1 MRSFP
6 YRRRSVRSLLR
17 PALRRGGAAA
27 CALALG
33 STLAMSAPAG
43 ASAGATPADRE
54 APRAAL
60 PASFGWTSSGALIS
74 PKPDATHP
82 IVSIK
87 DPSVVRY
94 KNRWLVYATTANTS
108 GNWSLAYLSFAD
120 WSQAADAPQYFL
132 DQNPGI
138 GTGYRAAP
146 EVFYFAPQKRWYLV
160 YQTGL
165 PSYSTTTDPTR
176 PETWSATKNFQET
189 MPQII
194 ADNIGEGFWVDMWVV
209 CDRANCYLFSSDD
222 NGHLYRS
229 QTTVRDFPNGF
240 GKTVIV
246 LSDPN
251 RFNVFEASN
260 IYRIKGTNTYLLVI
274 EAIGSDG
281 RRYFRSWTANGIDG
295 DWTALANT
303 EANPFAGGGNVTFP
317 DGTAWSKDFSHGE
330 MIRAGIDQTLTIDPC
345 HLRYLYQGMDPS
357 ASGDYS
363 QLPWRLGL
371 LTQTNSA
378 C

>member
-1 MRSFP
+1 MRSLSR
-6 YRRRSVRSLLR
+6 RRRSVRHLV
-17 PALRRGGAAA
+17 RRAGAAL
-27 CALALG
+27 CALVLG
-33 STLAMSAPAG
+33 ASLATMAAPDATAG
-43 ASAGATPADRE
+43 AAMAT
-54 APRAAL
+54 L
-60 PASFGWTSSGALIS
+60 PTSFGWTSSGVLIS
-74 PKPDATHP
+74 PKPDAAHP

-94 KNRWLVYATTANTS
+94 HNRWLVYATTANTS
-108 GNWSLAYLSFAD
+108 GNWSLAYTSFAD
-120 WSQAADAPQYFL
+120 WSQAAAAPQYFL

-146 EVFYFAPQKRWYLV
+146 EVFYFAPQKKWYLV

-176 PETWSATKNFQET
+176 PETWSATRNLQES

-194 ADNIGEGFWVDMWVV
+194 ADNIGSGFWVDMWVV
-209 CDRANCYLFSSDD
+209 CDKINCYLFSSDD

-240 GKTVIV
+240 AKTVIV

-260 IYRIKGTNTYLLVI
+260 VYRIKGTNTYLLLV
-274 EAIGSDG
+274 EAIGTDG
-281 RRYFRSWTANGIDG
+281 RRYFRSWTAEGIDG
-295 DWTALANT
+295 DWAPLAST
-303 EANPFAGGGNVTFP
+303 EANPFARAGNVTFP
-317 DGTAWSKDFSHGE
+317 DGAWSQDISHGE
-330 MIRAGIDQTLTIDPC
+330 MIRAGVDQTLTIDPC
-345 HLRYLYQGMDPS
+345 HLRYLYQGMAPS

-371 LTQTNSA
+371 LTQTNSS

>member
-1 MRSFP
+1 MRSLP
-6 YRRRSVRSLLR
+6 DRPRHRRPVRAL
-17 PALRRGGAAA
+17 LRRGGAAL

-33 STLAMSAPAG
+33 SSLAVMAAPGAVAG
-43 ASAGATPADRE
+43 DQAPGAAE
-54 APRAAL
+54 L
-60 PASFGWTSSGALIS
+60 PTSFGWSSSGVLVS
-74 PKPDATHP
+74 PKPDAAHP

-94 KNRWLVYATTANTS
+94 RDRWLVYATTANTS
-108 GNWSLAYLSFAD
+108 GNWSLAYLSFSD
-120 WSQAADAPQYFL
+120 WSQAAAAPQYFL

-146 EVFYFAPQKRWYLV
+146 QVFYFAPQKKWYLV

-194 ADNIGEGFWVDMWVV
+194 ADNIGDGFWLDMWVI
-209 CDRANCYLFSSDD
+209 CDKVNCYLFSSDD
-222 NGHLYRS
+222 NGHLYRA
-229 QTTVRDFPNGF
+229 QTRVRDFPNGF

-246 LSDPN
+246 VSDPN
-251 RFNVFEASN
+251 RFRLFEAAN
-260 IYRIKGTNTYLLVI
+260 VYRIKGSNTYLLLV
-274 EAIGSDG
+274 EAIGTDG
-281 RRYFRSWTANGIDG
+281 RRYFRSWTAEGIDG
-295 DWTALANT
+295 DWVPLADT
-303 EANPFAGGGNVTFP
+303 EANPFARANNVAFP
-317 DGTAWSKDFSHGE
+317 DGAWSQDISHGE

-345 HLRYLYQGMDPS
+345 NLRYLYQGMDP
-357 ASGDYS
+357 AAGGEYS

>member
-6 YRRRSVRSLLR
+6 RRRSVRSSLLR
-17 PALRRGGAAA
+17 RVGAAA
-27 CALALG
+27 CVFALG
-33 STLAMSAPAG
+33 STLVVSAGPG
-43 ASAGATPADRE
+43 ASATGSADRE
-54 APRAAL
+54 AAAAL
-60 PASFGWTSSGALIS
+60 PTSFQWTSSGALVS

-94 KNRWLVYATTANTS
+94 RNRWLVYATTANTS
-108 GNWSLAYLSFAD
+108 GNWSMTYLSFSD
-120 WSQAADAPQYFL
+120 WSQAAAAPQYFL

-138 GTGYRAAP
+138 GTGFRAAP
-146 EVFYFAPQKRWYLV
+146 ELFYFAPQKKWYLV
-160 YQTGL
+160 YETGR

-176 PETWSATKNFQET
+176 PETWSATKNFQDDV
-189 MPQII
+189 PQIV
-194 ADNIGEGFWVDMWVV
+194 ADNIGDGFWIDFWVV
-209 CDRANCYLFSSDD
+209 CDKVNCYLFSSDD

-240 GKTVIV
+240 SKTVIV
-246 LSDPN
+246 VSDPN
-251 RFNVFEASN
+251 RFNAFEASN
-260 IYRIKGTNTYLLVI
+260 VYRIKGTNTYLLLI

-281 RRYFRSWTANGIDG
+281 RRWFRSWTANGLDG
-295 DWTALANT
+295 DWTPLAAT
-303 EANPFAGGGNVTFP
+303 ENNPFARSNNVTFP
-317 DGTAWSKDFSHGE
+317 DGNAWTNDFSHGE
-330 MIRAGIDQTLTIDPC
+330 MIRTGIDQTLTIDPC
-345 HLRYLYQGMDPS
+345 HLQYLYQGEDPA
-357 ASGDYS
+357 ASGEYS

>member
-6 YRRRSVRSLLR
+6 YRQSVRSLLR
-17 PALRRGGAAA
+17 RGSAAVGALVLGSSLAAA
-27 CALALG
+27 
-33 STLAMSAPAG
+33 SA
-43 ASAGATPADRE
+43 AGATAADRTAADRTAA
-54 APRAAL
+54 APAL
-60 PASFGWTSSGALIS
+60 PTSFGWSSSGVLVS
-74 PKPDATHP
+74 PKPDAAHP

-94 KNRWLVYATTANTS
+94 RNRWLVYATTANTS

-120 WSQAADAPQYFL
+120 WSQAAAAPQYFL

-146 EVFYFAPQKRWYLV
+146 QVFYFAPQKKWYLV

-194 ADNIGEGFWVDMWVV
+194 ADNIGSGFWVDMWVV

-260 IYRIKGTNTYLLVI
+260 IYRIKGTNTYLLLV
-274 EAIGSDG
+274 EAIGTDG
-281 RRYFRSWTANGIDG
+281 RRYFRSWTADGIDG
-295 DWTALANT
+295 DWTPLAAS
-303 EANPFAGGGNVTFP
+303 EANPFARAGNVTFP
-317 DGTAWSKDFSHGE
+317 GGTWSQDISHGE
-330 MIRAGIDQTLTIDPC
+330 MIRAGVDQTLTIDPC

-357 ASGDYS
+357 AAGEYS

-371 LTQTNSA
+371 LTQANST